1 MIGLNWVMLLP
12 RGLTVERFEEWY
24 LGIHT
29 QYVETALG
37 VKRYTINRALTDQPP
52 VAEGDVFRIAQEYWE
67 DWETM
72 ERCWNSSSGHVLLG
86 DGLVNMGLD
95 TGTIAGVAVTE
106 DGRLP
111 VSHPATFST
120 IGRGYAGREDGT
132 ITKWLSYGMAEQD
145 PSHLGA
151 WYHER
156 FAGLGDDPRV
166 REHVFGTSVGRRV
179 QVGYLATIPGA
190 DQLAYDWLLELWFDS
205 NAEARDFLGSELFAT
220 MWQELDSVTSSRVAA
235 LFRGQERVII
245 SDPLP
250 HRDE

>member
-12 RGLTVERFEEWY
+12 EGLGVERFETWY

-37 VKRYTINRALTDQPP
+37 VKRYAINRAVADQPD
-52 VAEGDVFRIAQEYWE
+52 AATGTVFRVAQEYWD

-72 ERCWNSSSGHVLLG
+72 EKCWNSASGHVLLG

-106 DGRLP
+106 DVQLDVEQHAVFDVVRGGFRGRD
-111 VSHPATFST
+111 
-120 IGRGYAGREDGT
+120 DGT
-132 ITKWLSYGMAEQD
+132 ITKFLAYGMAD
-145 PSHLGA
+145 AGA
-151 WYHER
+151 GVGEWYRER
-156 FAGLGDDPRV
+156 FAGLGLDRRL
-166 REHVFGTSVGRRV
+166 REHLFGTTVGKRV

-190 DQLAYDWLLELWFDS
+190 NQLSYDWNLELWFDS
-205 NAEARDFLGSELFAT
+205 NDDARDFLDSEGFLD
-220 MWQELDSVTSSRVAA
+220 MWKDLGAVTSDRVAA

-245 SDPLP
+245 SDPLG
-250 HRDE
+250 HVDD